1 MYIPCF
7 FVQKSVLNKNSNL
20 GVKISIKTLFW
31 ENKNLY
37 KCVFYFFADGKFHV
51 VPSGD
56 LHILRA
62 NLPADA
68 ATPYACR
75 VRNTLT
81 GREETS
87 PPFNLIVDG
96 KFRIHEPCL

>member
-1 MYIPCF
+1 MKKEFCNP
-7 FVQKSVLNKNSNL
+7 NSNL
-20 GVKISIKTLFW
+20 EGKTKKLLLFW
-31 ENKNLY
+31 KIAT
-37 KCVFYFFADGKFHV
+37 KQKMKIICVSFYQTIFADGKFHV

-56 LHILRA
+56 LHVLRA

-81 GREETS
+81 GREENS
-87 PPFNLIVDG
+87 PPYNLIIDG
-96 KFRIHEPCL
+96 K

>member
-1 MYIPCF
+1 MSLSLHR
-7 FVQKSVLNKNSNL
+7 KRTSNQ
-20 GVKISIKTLFW
+20 VVIW
-31 ENKNLY
+31 AENKSLQ
-37 KCVFYFFADGKFHV
+37 KQRCLFSIFADGKFHV

-56 LHILRA
+56 LHVLRA

-81 GREETS
+81 GGEEIS
-87 PPFNLIVDG
+87 APFNLIIDG
-96 KFRIHEPCL
+96 EF

>member
-1 MYIPCF
+1 M
-7 FVQKSVLNKNSNL
+7 
-20 GVKISIKTLFW
+20 
-31 ENKNLY
+31 
-37 KCVFYFFADGKFHV
+37 

-56 LHILRA
+56 LHVLRA

-81 GREETS
+81 GREESS
-87 PPFNLIVDG
+87 PPYNLIIDG
-96 KFRIHEPCL
+96 KFEYYLIETEQNCHERFIGVL

>member
-1 MYIPCF
+1 M
-7 FVQKSVLNKNSNL
+7 
-20 GVKISIKTLFW
+20 
-31 ENKNLY
+31 
-37 KCVFYFFADGKFHV
+37 

-56 LHILRA
+56 LHVLRA

-81 GREETS
+81 GREENS
-87 PPFNLIVDG
+87 PPYNLIIDG
-96 KFRIHEPCL
+96 K

>member
-1 MYIPCF
+1 MGKTCL
-7 FVQKSVLNKNSNL
+7 QGNSNL
-20 GVKISIKTLFW
+20 DGKTKTNFFPNKKCLHFSI
-31 ENKNLY
+31 
-37 KCVFYFFADGKFHV
+37 FADGKFHV

-56 LHILRA
+56 LHVLRA

-81 GREETS
+81 GREESS
-87 PPFNLIVDG
+87 PPYNLIIDG
-96 KFRIHEPCL
+96 K

>member
-1 MYIPCF
+1 MGKQKQTF
-7 FVQKSVLNKNSNL
+7 FQTKNVSF
-20 GVKISIKTLFW
+20 SI
-31 ENKNLY
+31 
-37 KCVFYFFADGKFHV
+37 FADGKFHV

-56 LHILRA
+56 LHVLRA

-81 GREETS
+81 GREENS
-87 PPFNLIVDG
+87 PPYNLIIDG
-96 KFRIHEPCL
+96 K

>member
-1 MYIPCF
+1 MSLSLHR
-7 FVQKSVLNKNSNL
+7 KSISNKA
-20 GVKISIKTLFW
+20 VIW
-31 ENKNLY
+31 AENKSLQ
-37 KCVFYFFADGKFHV
+37 KQKRLFSIFADGKFHV

-56 LHILRA
+56 LHVLRA

-81 GREETS
+81 GREEIS
-87 PPFNLIVDG
+87 APFNLIIDG
-96 KFRIHEPCL
+96 EF

>member
-1 MYIPCF
+1 M
-7 FVQKSVLNKNSNL
+7 
-20 GVKISIKTLFW
+20 
-31 ENKNLY
+31 
-37 KCVFYFFADGKFHV
+37 

-56 LHILRA
+56 LHVLRA

-81 GREETS
+81 GREESS
-87 PPFNLIVDG
+87 PPYNLIIDG
-96 KFRIHEPCL
+96 KFEYYLIEPKHFAFQSLIYIYVGVL